1 MVKIENVK
9 ESELEDLS
17 LLYEELT
24 CKKSDMNNIY
34 KVFSTIKDNPNYF
47 LLGVKY
53 YNKLIGSAMAV
64 ICNDLT
70 GECRPFMVVENVIIK
85 KEFRQK
91 GFGKKLFEY
100 IENIAKSYNCHF
112 IMFVSNIKRVSS
124 HKFYEKLGY
133 NSKNNLAFKKYL

>member
-1 MVKIENVK
+1 MVSIESIK
-9 ESELEDLS
+9 ESELDDLS

-24 CKKSDMNNIY
+24 CKKSDMDKIY
-34 KVFSTIKDNPNYF
+34 NVFSTIKNNPNYF

-53 YNKLIGSAMAV
+53 YNKLIGSAMAI

-91 GFGKKLFEY
+91 GFGKKLFEH
-100 IENIAKSYNCHF
+100 IENIAKRHNCYF
-112 IMFVSNIKRVSS
+112 IMFVSNIKRVGS